1 VRIVRDNTNGLGK
14 GFGYVNF
21 DSADAVELA
30 LKLNGSSM
38 CDREIR
44 VDRCK
49 NKPKPKVMTQNS
61 ENGDKKTGAYRRV
74 QDKNVQ
80 SERKKGSGWI
90 SKMKQ
95 RQKAG
100 NSQSGTALQSFAGE
114 TVSSD
119 GRNEKVVRTGK
130 IIRKTKEDQR
140 KKSIAAKL
148 APKS

>member
-1 VRIVRDNTNGLGK
+1 
-14 GFGYVNF
+14 
-21 DSADAVELA
+21 
-30 LKLNGSSM
+30 
-38 CDREIR
+38 
-44 VDRCK
+44 
-49 NKPKPKVMTQNS
+49 MTQNS

-119 GRNEKVVRTGK
+119 GRNEKV
-130 IIRKTKEDQR
+130 
-140 KKSIAAKL
+140 SIQFKCQNYFNQQSFGSL
-148 APKS
+148 GVQVY